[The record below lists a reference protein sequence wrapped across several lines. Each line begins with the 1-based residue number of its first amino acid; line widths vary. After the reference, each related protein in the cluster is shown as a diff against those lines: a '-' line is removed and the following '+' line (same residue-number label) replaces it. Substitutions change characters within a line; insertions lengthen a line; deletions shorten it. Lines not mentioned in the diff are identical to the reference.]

1 MRTLTYRGKK
11 KARLSKFLEST
22 FPELTY
28 GYLRLLLRTKNVKI
42 NDAKISEDTMLSCG
56 DRIDIYAD
64 ENKLLKYS
72 YTAVY
77 SDANILAAVKPRGIS
92 SEDFCK
98 RISGA
103 DNAEYRLGHRLDT
116 NTNGVILLAKNAFY
130 EKELFAAFKSGAV
143 KKSYIALLAGEI
155 SAPLKLTAY
164 LSKDSENGTVEVFD
178 ERREGTLT
186 IRTDV
191 SPVAVKDGLTLA
203 EITLHTGRTHQIR
216 AHLAH
221 IGHPV
226 VGDGKYGDFDINRT
240 LRAKK
245 QLLTAHK
252 ISFSL
257 PAESK
262 LAYLNDKVFECPPD
276 FNL

>member
-1 MRTLTYRGKK
+1 MRTITYNGKK
-11 KARLSKFLEST
+11 KMRLGKFLET
-22 FPELTY
+22 ALPELTY
-28 GYLRLLLRTKNVKI
+28 SYLRLLLRTKNVRI
-42 NDAKISEDTMLSCG
+42 NDSKISEDVMLSYG
-56 DRIDIYAD
+56 DRIELYAD

-72 YTAVY
+72 YTALY
-77 SDANILAAVKPRGIS
+77 SDNNILAAVKPRGIS

-116 NTNGVILLAKNAFY
+116 NTNGVILLAKSAFF
-130 EKELFAAFKSGAV
+130 EKELFAAFKSGSV

-164 LSKDSENGTVEVFD
+164 LSKDSENGTVEVYD
-178 ERREGTLT
+178 QRKEGTLT

-191 SPVAVKDGLTLA
+191 LPVKVKDGLTLA

-221 IGHPV
+221 VGHPV
-226 VGDGKYGDFDINRT
+226 VGDGKYGDFEVNRT

-252 ISFSL
+252 VTFAL

-262 LAYLNDKVFECPPD
+262 LAYMNGTVIECPPD
-276 FNL
+276 FSL